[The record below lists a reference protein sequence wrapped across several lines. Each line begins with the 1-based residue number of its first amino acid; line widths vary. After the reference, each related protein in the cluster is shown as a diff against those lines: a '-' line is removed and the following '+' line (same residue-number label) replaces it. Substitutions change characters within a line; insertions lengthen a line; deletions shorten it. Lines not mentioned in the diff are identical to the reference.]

1 MNDLNFSKI
10 QPLIPQNSVKEEL
23 KAVDLTLR
31 LSSENINS
39 TLPEELL
46 VESDSTLVKLVHKI
60 IFDAVMQKASDI
72 HFESSA
78 NQKEFRVRFRRDG
91 ILQHYLSIPDRFR
104 GAIISRL
111 KIMSQLDI
119 TERRKPQDGKID
131 FSRYAAVDIE
141 LRIAVIPTR
150 DGLEDVVIRLL
161 TNTAAVSLEYL
172 GLDRNTLKVLRG
184 IICKPQ
190 GLFIVCGPTGSGK
203 TTTLHSVLAHLNE
216 SSTKI
221 WTAEDP
227 IEITQPGLCQV
238 QVNSKIGWT
247 FAAALRSF
255 LRADPDVI
263 MVGEMRDLETAKIGI
278 EASLTGHLVL
288 STLHT
293 NSAAESIVRL
303 LDWGLDPFSLSDA
316 FIGILS
322 QRLARKFCK
331 FCRVSYEPEK
341 EELEKMAEE
350 YCAGTDE
357 DPRAKLVEWRQKYS
371 GANGQVSL
379 WRAKG
384 CESCDHRG
392 YSGRMG
398 IYELLSADEVVKSLI
413 QKRAVSSYIKTT
425 AISLGMRTLKQDGID
440 KVLLGLTDMHQ
451 IHAACG

>member
-1 MNDLNFSKI
+1 MNSYNYSTVRRLVTKKV
-10 QPLIPQNSVKEEL
+10 VKEEIN
-23 KAVDLTLR
+23 AIDLASR
-31 LSSENINS
+31 LSAENINS
-39 TLPEELL
+39 AAAEDLL
-46 VESDSTLVKLVHKI
+46 GESDSTLVKLVHKI
-60 IFDAVMQKASDI
+60 IFDAVLQKASDI

-78 NQKEFRVRFRRDG
+78 NQKDFRVRFRKDG

-104 GAIISRL
+104 GAIVSRL

-131 FSRYAAVDIE
+131 FNRYGAVDIE
-141 LRIAVIPTR
+141 LRVAVIPTR

-161 TNTAAVSLEYL
+161 TNTAAVSLDYL
-172 GLDRNTLKVLRG
+172 GLDRKTLETLRG

-216 SSTKI
+216 GETKI

-322 QRLARKFCK
+322 QRLARKFCE

-357 DPRAKLVEWRQKYS
+357 DHRAKIVEWRQKYS
-371 GANGQVSL
+371 SANGRISL

-398 IYELLSADEVVKSLI
+398 IYELLSADEGVKALI

>member
-1 MNDLNFSKI
+1 MLKKELNVIDLAS
-10 QPLIPQNSVKEEL
+10 
-23 KAVDLTLR
+23 R
-31 LSSENINS
+31 LSAENAS
-39 TLPEELL
+39 SAVPEELL
-46 VESDSTLVKLVHKI
+46 VESDSTLVKLVHQI
-60 IFDAVMQKASDI
+60 IFDAVLQKASDI
-72 HFESSA
+72 HFESSP
-78 NQKEFRVRFRRDG
+78 NQKEFRVRFRKDG
-91 ILQHYLSIPDRFR
+91 LLQHYLSIPDCFR

-131 FSRYAAVDIE
+131 FSRYGEADIE
-141 LRIAVIPTR
+141 LRVAVIPTR

-161 TNTAAVSLEYL
+161 TNTAAVSLDYL
-172 GLDRNTLKVLRG
+172 GLDRKTLETLRS
-184 IICKPQ
+184 IICKQQ
-190 GLFIVCGPTGSGK
+190 GLFLVCGPTGSGK
-203 TTTLHSVLAHLNE
+203 TTTLHSVLAHLNQGA
-216 SSTKI
+216 TKI

-238 QVNSKIGWT
+238 QVNSRIGWT
-247 FAAALRSF
+247 FASALRSF

-293 NSAAESIVRL
+293 NSASESIVRL

-322 QRLARKFCK
+322 QRLVRKFCE
-331 FCRVSYEPEK
+331 FCRVPYELET
-341 EELEKMAEE
+341 EELEQMAAE

-357 DPRAKLVEWRQKYS
+357 DPQAKIVDWRHKYS
-371 GANGQVSL
+371 SADGRVSI
-379 WRAKG
+379 WRARG

-398 IYELLSADEVVKSLI
+398 IYELLTADENIKGLM
-413 QKRAVSSYIKTT
+413 QRRAVSSQIKAA
-425 AISLGMRTLKQDGID
+425 AINLGMRTLKQDGID
-440 KVLLGLTDMHQ
+440 KVFLGLTDMHQ
-451 IHAACG
+451 IRAACG